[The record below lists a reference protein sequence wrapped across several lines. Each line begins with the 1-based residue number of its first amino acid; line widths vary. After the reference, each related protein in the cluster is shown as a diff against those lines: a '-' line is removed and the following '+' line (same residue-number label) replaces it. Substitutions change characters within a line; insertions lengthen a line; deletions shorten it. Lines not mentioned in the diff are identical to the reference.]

1 MSSRER
7 LREVNGAIQ
16 LSSAALADAFGVSVQ
31 TLGNWAKDGC
41 PKARSGWWVLADVL
55 KWKGMHGG
63 RARGGGDE
71 DEVLSDNALKTK
83 YEAELKRL
91 QAEQLDLKNAIA
103 RGEYIPRDELVPE
116 LSRWHTEL
124 KLSLRGLARTL
135 ATEVGPFVDPA
146 TARRIEREIQDL
158 IDGALT
164 RMSNGETYE
173 PPKGR
178 VIKG

>member
-1 MSSRER
+1 MASRER
-7 LREVNGAIQ
+7 VREVNGDLQ

-31 TLGNWAKDGC
+31 TLGNWARDGC
-41 PKARSGWWVLADVL
+41 PKARAGWWILSDVL

-63 RARGGGDE
+63 RARGGDGE
-71 DEVLSDNALKTK
+71 DGLSDSALKTR

-164 RMSNGETYE
+164 RMSNGEAYE
-173 PPKGR
+173 PPQGR